1 MDTPASSS
9 ARRPPTVETAKKPLR
24 PPTLHD
30 VYTARRIIAGYLTP
44 TPLLHSPV
52 LSAQLNCDVYLK
64 CEQLNP
70 TGAFKVRGGLTLV
83 SRLSA
88 EEKQRGLI
96 TASTGNHGQ
105 SIAYA
110 GRTFGVPVIIGT
122 PVGSNPDKV
131 TAMRALGAQVV
142 LQGKDYDEAR
152 AWVEATAAAEGYR
165 YVHSGNEPLLIAGV
179 GTVTL
184 EILETLPD
192 VDVIIVPVGGGSG
205 ASGACLVAKTINP
218 AIQVIGVQSANAPAA
233 YRSWKARAMVEM
245 PSANT
250 FADGLATRVAF
261 DLPQRILWEHLDD
274 FILVSDEELRQ
285 AIIRVLESAHLVVEG
300 AGAASTAAAF
310 RLRERLAGKKVA
322 LILSGGNITLG
333 KLRAA
338 LVDPTPW

>member
-1 MDTPASSS
+1 MDTPASGS
-9 ARRPPTVETAKKPLR
+9 AHRTPSVETAMPLL

-30 VYTARRIIAGYLTP
+30 VYAARRIIAGYLTP

-64 CEQLNP
+64 CEQFNP

-88 EEKQRGLI
+88 QEKQRGLI

-110 GRTFGVPVIIGT
+110 ARIFGVPAIIGA

-179 GTVTL
+179 GTVSL
-184 EILETLPD
+184 EILEALPD

-205 ASGACLVAKTINP
+205 ASGTCLVTKTINP

-250 FADGLATRVAF
+250 FADGLATRVPF
-261 DLPQRILWEHLDD
+261 ELPQRILWEHLHD

-322 LILSGGNITLG
+322 LILSGGNITLA